1 MAPRPW
7 TLLLALA
14 LAHSPAVLA
23 SAAANQAC
31 TSDELAALDAIA
43 TSQSGLLHDCETE
56 AGYDLYP
63 FTTYPTSAQQTVVC
77 VGRSCPNVLDTFRQ
91 AATLPECLV
100 TIDGQQLTTVV
111 FLATICDERTS
122 APTATPTSAPST
134 TASPTTGPTA
144 TSTPGPT
151 SSNTGTAATPTPGT
165 TSAQT
170 PASGSTTTEA
180 SSTSAS
186 SSGSNATTSTESS
199 SEKSA
204 SGSQEDLTVE
214 GTSSSSSV
222 DVSSTSESRSA
233 AASDSSTTDSA
244 SRLAFSVVAVVVA
257 LSAVALV

>member
-14 LAHSPAVLA
+14 LAHSPALLA

-63 FTTYPTSAQQTVVC
+63 FTTYPT
-77 VGRSCPNVLDTFRQ
+77 CPNVLDTFRQ

-100 TIDGQQLTTVV
+100 TIDDQQLTTVV

-170 PASGSTTTEA
+170 PASGSTTTDA

-186 SSGSNATTSTESS
+186 SSGSNATTNTESS

-214 GTSSSSSV
+214 GSSSSSSV
-222 DVSSTSESRSA
+222 DVSSTSESGSTT
-233 AASDSSTTDSA
+233 ASDSSTTDSA
-244 SRLAFSVVAVVVA
+244 SHLASSVVAVVVA